1 MSLDFVDNNA
11 DLIDYLDNKI
21 TIVISDEDFNIWL
34 LRRMLPN
41 VNIVIRIKDD
51 EDDYIQNMK
60 EERIKKLKKK
70 IITSLNLSRHAQLRE
85 HKLKS

>member
-1 MSLDFVDNNA
+1 MSLDFVDNNF

-21 TIVISDEDFNIWL
+21 TIVVSDVDFNICL
-34 LRRMLPN
+34 LRRMLPG
-41 VNIVIRIKDD
+41 VNIVIRIPDE

-70 IITSLNLSRHAQLRE
+70 IIS
-85 HKLKS
+85 KLKS

>member
-1 MSLDFVDNNA
+1 MIDN
-11 DLIDYLDNKI
+11 LDNKI
-21 TIVISDEDFNIWL
+21 TIVVSDVDFNICF
-34 LRRMLPN
+34 LRKLLPN

-70 IITSLNLSRHAQLRE
+70 IIN
-85 HKLKS
+85 KLKS